1 MTARFVLHLWPD
13 SGPSK
18 RVEVPR
24 TVKALKGAKQHA
36 SQWAADVGAS
46 GTISVIAEE
55 KGQTTTVSG
64 TVAVATVLNSRIT
77 KWE

>member
-1 MTARFVLHLWPD
+1 MTARFVLILRPD
-13 SGPSK
+13 GAPSK

-36 SQWAADVGAS
+36 SQWAADVGTK
-46 GTISVIAEE
+46 GRIFVHEE
-55 KGQTTTVSG
+55 CEAMPA
-64 TVAVATVLNSRIT
+64 AVATVINSRII

>member
-1 MTARFVLHLWPD
+1 MTARFILILRPD
-13 SGPSK
+13 GAPSK

-24 TVKALKGAKQHA
+24 TVKTLKGAKQHA

-46 GTISVIAEE
+46 GTIFLYENEWSMAI
-55 KGQTTTVSG
+55 
-64 TVAVATVLNSRIT
+64 AVATVLNSRII